1 MREITKLLLQH
12 VINVFHSK
20 PKKYFNI
27 FPMCFLGMR
36 PPFPVPFPMGMM
48 MGGEEEW
55 EEEGEEEENEDGAK
69 KIQEYYNSHVTTLFK
84 IF

>member
-1 MREITKLLLQH
+1 
-12 VINVFHSK
+12 
-20 PKKYFNI
+20 
-27 FPMCFLGMR
+27 MCSLGMR

-69 KIQEYYNSHVTTLFK
+69 KIQEYYLK
-84 IF
+84 LIFHIIPHFPMFFFYVFYKN

>member
-1 MREITKLLLQH
+1 
-12 VINVFHSK
+12 
-20 PKKYFNI
+20 
-27 FPMCFLGMR
+27 MR

-69 KIQEYYNSHVTTLFK
+69 KIQEYYSNIHITYLFNFLDYFYFDFK
-84 IF
+84 EKFNVFLSAFCHSYIRIS

>member
-1 MREITKLLLQH
+1 MIKLRFFC
-12 VINVFHSK
+12 I
-20 PKKYFNI
+20 
-27 FPMCFLGMR
+27 LGMR

-69 KIQEYYNSHVTTLFK
+69 KIQEYYSNSHITYLFPRLF